1 MSLRDPRHPARSP
14 LTWILALLLV
24 MAFDAVITRTSL
36 LWGPTAF
43 ENASGVRV
51 VFPQTYKVARKIYA
65 PEGDPDLRVALLGNS
80 RVELA
85 LKEHRLERSLRELRP
100 DLDIEVSNLG
110 IYGAFMAETEMLARH
125 LDVLDPSLVVLTIG
139 APDLIRES
147 TREPGQGPMEL
158 LRIGFR
164 PPADGRSGLGETLD
178 RWLRTVWPLYR
189 FREFVREALLDR
201 LLRRPDPGPQPLD
214 FDSHAALFAHL
225 YGERAGV
232 VQAAFERWQ
241 REGGLEAYT
250 AYLETVSPGHLARG
264 MKRARDR
271 TPLTRQ
277 THGVRILDELVGRLA
292 ASGRPTILFLMP
304 ENPILA
310 LDTQGVYHRVGL
322 SDRAAGLARDIAR
335 AHGVDFVDARSW
347 LPADRFLDFDHA
359 IFGLDELE
367 DRLAR
372 EILHVLED

>member
-1 MSLRDPRHPARSP
+1 MHPARSP
-14 LTWILALLLV
+14 VTWILALLLV
-24 MAFDAVITRTSL
+24 AAFDAAITRTSL

-85 LKEHRLERSLRELRP
+85 VKEHRLERALAARRP
-100 DLDIEVSNLG
+100 DLDVAVSNLG

-125 LDVLDPSLVVLTIG
+125 LDVLEPDAVVLTVG
-139 APDLIRES
+139 APDLIREP
-147 TREPGQGPMEL
+147 THPAGQGPMDL

-164 PPADGRSGLGETLD
+164 PPASGDPSPGETLD

-214 FDSHAALFAHL
+214 FDSHASLFAHL
-225 YGERAGV
+225 YGERAGA

-241 REGGLEAYT
+241 REGGLLAYT

-271 TPLTRQ
+271 TRLDRETG
-277 THGVRILDELVGRLA
+277 GVRILDELVGRLA
-292 ASGRPTILFLMP
+292 ASGRPVLLFLMP

-310 LDTQGVYHRVGL
+310 LDAEGVYHRVGL
-322 SDRAAGLARDIAR
+322 SDRAAGLAREIAR
-335 AHGVDFVDARSW
+335 AHAVPFVDARNW

-367 DRLAR
+367 DRLAL
-372 EILHVLED
+372 EILDVLED